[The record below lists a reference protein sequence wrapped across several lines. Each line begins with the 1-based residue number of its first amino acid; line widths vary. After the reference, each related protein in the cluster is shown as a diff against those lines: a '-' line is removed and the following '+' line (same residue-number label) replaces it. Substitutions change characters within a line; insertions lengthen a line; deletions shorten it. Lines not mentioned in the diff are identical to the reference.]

1 MTQGNHPGVAGI
13 GATGFSA
20 GGRRA
25 AQTDDLE
32 DNKRAAGGDSHGRS
46 LILASIARDARLNTK
61 YLLLI
66 VMATAIA
73 TLGLLQSSAPVVI
86 GAMLVS
92 PLLGPIM
99 GIGFG
104 LAVLDSGLIKRSLIT
119 LAVGTLLAVI
129 VAALII
135 WISPIRDVTP
145 EIRARTQPTL
155 IDLGVAVVGGIAGVY
170 AIIRKL
176 SGVMVGVAIA
186 TALLPPLSTVS
197 FGLITGRLDFSF
209 GGGLLFLTNIVAIAV
224 SVALVARFNKFGPSL
239 TPQHTAMQVA
249 GIIAALGVLTIP
261 LGISFNNIAREV
273 RARSAVQSELSTML
287 GRGDRVDT
295 MNVRVDGDM
304 IAIDGVVLVNN
315 YDANLNQKLTEVL
328 TTALD
333 RDVRVSIA
341 QLRQQT
347 NAAVEGEAQLNRR
360 VAQLESRD
368 DASRAIL
375 AGLTV
380 GELLPRHQILVDAQ
394 ARRVIVQRDREK
406 EGEQVAAAV
415 DRITASV
422 QADYPQWLIQ
432 YGALTTPEPLEPAA
446 VLTLPTI
453 PAAPA
458 RPAPV
463 AVKKGATP

>member
-13 GATGFSA
+13 GKSGFSA

-25 AQTDDLE
+25 ARTEGASDDA
-32 DNKRAAGGDSHGRS
+32 DQIMKGADADKADRS
-46 LILASIARDARLNTK
+46 LILASIARDARLDSK

-104 LAVLDSGLIKRSLIT
+104 LAVIDPGLIKRSLVT
-119 LAVGTLLAVI
+119 LAVGTLLAI
-129 VAALII
+129 LVAALII
-135 WISPIRDVTP
+135 WISPIKDVTP

-170 AIIRKL
+170 AIARKL

-197 FGLITGRLDFSF
+197 FGVITGRMDFAM
-209 GGGLLFLTNIVAIAV
+209 GGGLLFLTNIVAIAG
-224 SVALVARFNKFGPSL
+224 SVAIVARFHKFGPSM

-249 GIIAALGVLTIP
+249 GIVAAFSLLVIP

-273 RARSAVQSELSTML
+273 RARHAVQGELNNL
-287 GRGDRVDT
+287 LARGDRVDS
-295 MNVRVDGDM
+295 MNVRVEGQT
-304 IAIDGVVLVNN
+304 IAVDGVVLVNQ
-315 YDANLNQKLTEVL
+315 YDPQLVQKLTDAL
-328 TTALD
+328 TAELD
-333 RDVRVSIA
+333 LQVRVSLA
-341 QLRQQT
+341 QLRQHN
-347 NAAVEGEAQLNRR
+347 NAAAEGEAQLNRR
-360 VAQLESRD
+360 LTMLEERD
-368 DASRAIL
+368 DQSRAIL

-380 GELLPRHQILVDAQ
+380 GGLVPRDRVFVDAQ
-394 ARRVIVQRDREK
+394 ARRVMVQRDVAA
-406 EGEQVAAAV
+406 EGEQVSTAV
-415 DRITASV
+415 DRIMAAV
-422 QADYPQWLIQ
+422 QADYPDWLIQ
-432 YGALTTPEPLEPAA
+432 NA
-446 VLTLPTI
+446 VLTQPALPKQQ
-453 PAAPA
+453 AEEQLA
-458 RPAPV
+458 R
-463 AVKKGATP
+463 